1 MDRWTVENR
10 TVLITGGNSGIGK
23 ATAGALARRNAR
35 VIITSR
41 DPAAGARAAA
51 DIARTAGATVEVMDL
66 DLASFE
72 SIRRCAASVEARRCD
87 LAVLINNAGVFIGR
101 RRATADGFEVTLGV
115 NHLGHFLLTC
125 LLTNRLRASA
135 PARIINVSSGAHH
148 RAERG
153 VEELLVGRH
162 RYRATDAY
170 AGSKLANVLFSRELA
185 RRLEGTGVTAFA
197 LHPGVVATRIAQ
209 DGDTR
214 IAGYLWKAA
223 KPFQLSPD
231 EGAQTSVFVAT
242 EPGLDLHSGGYFS
255 EARLAPVSEA
265 AQDAAAARRLWVTS
279 ERLTGCRFPP
289 SA

>member
-1 MDRWTVENR
+1 MDRWTVEGR

-23 ATAGALARRNAR
+23 ATAMALARRNAR

-41 DPAAGARAAA
+41 DAAAGGRAAA
-51 DIARTAGATVEVMDL
+51 GIARAAGATVEVMDL
-66 DLASFE
+66 DLASFD
-72 SIRRCAASVEARRCD
+72 SIRRFAASVEARRCD

-101 RRATADGFEVTLGV
+101 RRATADGFEMTFGV

-125 LLTNRLRASA
+125 LLINRLRSCA

-148 RAERG
+148 RAEQG
-153 VEELLVGRH
+153 VEELRVGRY

-170 AGSKLANVLFSRELA
+170 ARSKLANVLFSRELA

-214 IAGYLWKAA
+214 IAGYLWRVA

-279 ERLTGCRFPP
+279 ERVTGCQFPA

>member
-1 MDRWTVENR
+1 M
-10 TVLITGGNSGIGK
+10 LITGGNSGIGK
-23 ATAGALARRNAR
+23 ATAMALARRNAR

-41 DPAAGARAAA
+41 DAAEGARAAA

-66 DLASFE
+66 DLASFD
-72 SIRRCAASVEARRCD
+72 SIRRCAASVEARRHD

-101 RRATADGFEVTLGV
+101 RRATADGFEMTLGV
-115 NHLGHFLLTC
+115 NHLGHFLLTG
-125 LLTNRLRASA
+125 LLIDRLRACA

-153 VEELLVGRH
+153 VEELRVGRN

-170 AGSKLANVLFSRELA
+170 AQSKLANVLFSRELA
-185 RRLEGTGVTAFA
+185 RRLEGTGVTAYA

-242 EPGLDLHSGGYFS
+242 EPGLGLHSGGYFS

>member
-1 MDRWTVENR
+1 M
-10 TVLITGGNSGIGK
+10 LITGGNSGIGK
-23 ATAGALARRNAR
+23 ATAMALARRNAR

-41 DPAAGARAAA
+41 DAAEGARAAA

-66 DLASFE
+66 DLASFD
-72 SIRRCAASVEARRCD
+72 SIRRCAASVEARRYD

-101 RRATADGFEVTLGV
+101 RRATADGFEMTLGV
-115 NHLGHFLLTC
+115 NHLGHFLLTG
-125 LLTNRLRASA
+125 LLIDRLRACA

-153 VEELLVGRH
+153 VEELRVGRN

-170 AGSKLANVLFSRELA
+170 AQSKLANVLFSRELA
-185 RRLEGTGVTAFA
+185 RRLEGTGVTAYA

-242 EPGLDLHSGGYFS
+242 EPGLGLHSGGYFS